1 MVFTKQNESFP
12 FKTSGDQFEL
22 IDIKKDF
29 AVIYLE
35 GDTEEIS
42 PELKEFMTNMLK
54 LKKYNF
60 IFDWRN
66 TDYYIDLDFIYKV
79 NNICKKQG
87 KSIYITGFPWFDGD
101 IHSVV
106 DELKSHGIEHFMTFQ
121 KAVKALGLE

>member
-66 TDYYIDLDFIYKV
+66 TDYYIDLDFIYKLIIFV
-79 NNICKKQG
+79 KNRENL
-87 KSIYITGFPWFDGD
+87 YI
-101 IHSVV
+101 
-106 DELKSHGIEHFMTFQ
+106 
-121 KAVKALGLE
+121 